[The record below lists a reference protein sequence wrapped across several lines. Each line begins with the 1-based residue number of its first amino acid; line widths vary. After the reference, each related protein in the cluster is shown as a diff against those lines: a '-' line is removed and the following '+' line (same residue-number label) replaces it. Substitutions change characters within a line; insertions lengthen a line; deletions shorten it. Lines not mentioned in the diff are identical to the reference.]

1 MSCEELSPAHKA
13 TEAKASSDASSPAD
27 SLITDQQLRRTPSS
41 HSRAEGSFRARASHS
56 PHVLLV
62 ESDPDQREPLEAL
75 LGKWG
80 YRVDSADFGTRAIEL
95 AQTRRPSIALLDL
108 RLPDMSGYQLAA
120 TLRAS
125 LGVDCRLIAVSASI
139 EESEASNNLFDWM
152 FQKPL
157 DLRVLREL
165 LHATLPPLV

>member
-13 TEAKASSDASSPAD
+13 SEAKASSDASSPAD

-56 PHVLLV
+56 THVLLV

-80 YRVDSADFGTRAIEL
+80 YRVDFRRLWNSRYRACADATSVNRL
-95 AQTRRPSIALLDL
+95 ARSETA
-108 RLPDMSGYQLAA
+108 GY
-120 TLRAS
+120 
-125 LGVDCRLIAVSASI
+125 
-139 EESEASNNLFDWM
+139 E
-152 FQKPL
+152 
-157 DLRVLREL
+157 RVPARCY
-165 LHATLPPLV
+165 A